1 MINGASPLAP
11 ADGEAHAEPARAK
24 SHELTLAD
32 KSYS

>member
-1 MINGASPLAP
+1 MISVASPLAP
-11 ADGEAHAEPARAK
+11 ADREAHAETARAK